1 MPYTTLISPS
11 ELSPHLDE
19 AEWAV
24 VDCRFSLKDV
34 EQGRRSYEAGHI
46 AGAVYANLDEDLS
59 GPIVAGKTGRH
70 PLPDAEVFTRSLCDW
85 GIDDSV
91 QVVVYDDA
99 GGAIAGRLWWMLRWM
114 GHDSVAVLDGGWPH
128 WESEGLAVRAGS
140 EARDSRNFV
149 SRVRHELLVDAQE
162 VVRIMNDAS
171 YVLYDA
177 RGEDRYRG
185 KNETLDPVP
194 GHIPGAVSLPFTG
207 NLDGAGRFQS
217 RENLHARFQP
227 RLNSVPAERTVM
239 YCGSGV
245 TAAHNVLAMVHAGLD
260 EPRLYV
266 GSWSDWITD
275 SNRPVE
281 SG

>member
-11 ELSPHLDE
+11 ELLPHLDE

-34 EQGRRSYEAGHI
+34 EQGRRSYEESHI

-70 PLPDAEVFTRSLCDW
+70 PLPDVEVFSRSLSDW
-85 GIDDSV
+85 GIDGAV

-99 GGAIAGRLWWMLRWM
+99 GGAIASRLWWMLRWM
-114 GHDSVAVLDGGWPH
+114 GHNNVAVLDGGWPH
-128 WESEGLAVRAGS
+128 WESEGLVVRAGS
-140 EARDSRNFV
+140 EARDSRDFA
-149 SRVRHELLVDAQE
+149 SRVRHELVADARQ
-162 VVRIMNDAS
+162 VLRIMNDS
-171 YVLYDA
+171 SHVLYDA
-177 RGEDRYRG
+177 RSEDRYRG
-185 KNETLDPVP
+185 ENETLDPVA
-194 GHIPGAVSLPFTG
+194 GHIPGAVSLPYAG
-207 NLDGAGRFQS
+207 NLDAAGRFQS
-217 RENLHARFQP
+217 PDNLRARFQP
-227 RLNSVPAERTVM
+227 RLGSVPAEQTVM

-260 EPRLYV
+260 EARLYV